1 MGGVCVEL
9 YVLLVEI
16 AVARVLRYHV
26 EKVQVRLVLCMPF
39 EWVLD
44 LNFKLLSCLAPF
56 DA

>member
-44 LNFKLLSCLAPF
+44 LNFELLSCLAPF